1 MLHEH
6 KHEHCPHLNVK
17 YCLHCDVVYC
27 KDCGREWGTKY
38 YYYPYTIP
46 YWGNITTMPS
56 TIGGYTYTNT
66 NGEVQVTCNHT

>member
-17 YCLHCDVVYC
+17 YCPHCDVVYC

-38 YYYPYTIP
+38 NWVYYPYTTTP
-46 YWGNITTMPS
+46 YWDSVTVSPCNLGN
-56 TIGGYTYTNT
+56 TIT
-66 NGEVQVTCNHT
+66 NGEINVTCSHT